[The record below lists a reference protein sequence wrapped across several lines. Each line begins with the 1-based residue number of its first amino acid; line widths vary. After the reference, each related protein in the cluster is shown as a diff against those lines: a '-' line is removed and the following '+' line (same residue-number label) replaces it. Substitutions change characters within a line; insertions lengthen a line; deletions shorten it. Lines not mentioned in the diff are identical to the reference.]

1 MEMLGFEEV
10 LMPFVNKANLTT
22 QARHLLL
29 PEWIEDFTE
38 MRAINVI
45 LNEVI
50 NRDSFKPITDKLGI
64 PDSILIEKPNNSM
77 TKKQKAMNNP

>member
-1 MEMLGFEEV
+1 MAILRFEEV

-22 QARHLLL
+22 QERHLVL
-29 PEWIEDFTE
+29 PEWIEDFSE
-38 MRAINVI
+38 MRALNVI
-45 LNEVI
+45 LNEII